1 MSDTPTL
8 TAAER
13 IPGAVVARPFIKWTG
28 GKRWLAPRIVD
39 LFRASGATRYYEP
52 FLGGGA
58 VFFALRN
65 AGLVQPENC
74 FLSDANEELI
84 NAYRVVRDQPN
95 NLIAALAKYRVAY
108 SHTPERTYYEER
120 QEIPHTDLWRAARFI
135 FLNKTGHGGLYRVN
149 AKGEF
154 NVPWGRYKNPAICD
168 AENLRACS
176 AALQGV
182 DLRSGPYQA
191 WVPTPRSGKPDCFLY
206 VDPPYDGTFTGY
218 TAGGFDTHAQRQL
231 ADDARWLAENGAT
244 VVVSNADTPLI
255 RDLYPAPL
263 WQVEQVYRKGTV
275 NSDGAKRQPVAEVL
289 VTSAPAQFVRDD
301 WRGRLVGEVAG

>member
-1 MSDTPTL
+1 MQCVSAL
-8 TAAER
+8 AK
-13 IPGAVVARPFIKWTG
+13 PFVQWTG
-28 GKRWLAPRIVD
+28 GKRWLAPGVVE
-39 LFRASGATRYYEP
+39 LFRASGAVQYYEP

-120 QEIPHTDLWRAARFI
+120 QEIPRTDLWRAARFI

-182 DLRSGPYQA
+182 RIL
-191 WVPTPRSGKPDCFLY
+191 PRRMLIPESTKRLHKNKSVDTFFYL
-206 VDPPYDGTFTGY
+206 DPPYDGTFTGY
-218 TAGGFDTHAQRQL
+218 TADGFGEAHQRQL
-231 ADDARWLAENGAT
+231 AEDARWLADNGAT
-244 VVVSNADTPLI
+244 VVVSNSDTPLI
-255 RDLYPAPL
+255 RALYAD
-263 WQVEQVYRKGTV
+263 WGVERVFRRGTV
-275 NSDGAKRQPVAEVL
+275 NSKGSARAPVAEL
-289 VTSAPAQFVRDD
+289 LLCSNPALFVRDD
-301 WRGRLVGEVAG
+301 WRARLGAGISAELQK